1 MKKYYAVLFNR
12 GLETTQ
18 PSPNFDNSTSHVFE
32 KTMDEISSVDG
43 KSVHVLYVKQ
53 PSFSLTIEF
62 PSQRFGVGCSE
73 NMLHIKHGM
82 PMVENLNLDAL
93 IVQLTYTY
101 RQ

>member
-1 MKKYYAVLFNR
+1 
-12 GLETTQ
+12 
-18 PSPNFDNSTSHVFE
+18 
-32 KTMDEISSVDG
+32 MDEISSVDG

-82 PMVENLNLDAL
+82 PMVENLNPDAL